1 MDLFKYIIVIY
12 YIMSSNLIN
21 KLTKDLINKVIVEFK
36 KPENNYKINNE
47 ILIPLLYSVK
57 CYINSQ
63 IYAFFYIGLF
73 IFILNFIFVIAILF
87 LIIKLNFR
95 K

>member
-1 MDLFKYIIVIY
+1 
-12 YIMSSNLIN
+12 MSGNLIN
-21 KLTKDLINKVIVEFK
+21 KLTKDLIAKIITEFK
-36 KPENNYKINNE
+36 KPENNYKINQE
-47 ILIPLLYSVK
+47 LLVPLLYSIK

-63 IYAFFYIGLF
+63 IYTFFYIGLF